1 MSNPHNVKL
10 DRDTDALQQLALDM
24 GRLAEAI
31 LEKSLHSVWEL
42 DAKLAAKVKQDDLS
56 IDRLD
61 LAIDDAVL
69 RVLALDAPVARD
81 LRLVVAVKS
90 IATDLERVGDL
101 ARNIASCAKRL
112 ASQPEFSIPE
122 GLRKLAANSRAILR
136 HALQAFADLD
146 ADAARR
152 VLDEDDVIDD
162 LEDELIRDS
171 IDRLASDPDTT
182 EQEVDFI
189 FIAQHLERV
198 GDHATNIAEETVL
211 AAEAINLKHS
221 SKLGGA

>member
-42 DAKLAAKVKQDDLS
+42 DAKLAAEVKQDDLS

-146 ADAARR
+146 ADAARL

>member
-1 MSNPHNVKL
+1 MSDPHNVKL
-10 DRDTDALQQLALDM
+10 DRNTDALQQLALGM

-42 DAKLAAKVKQDDLS
+42 DAKRAAEVKQDDLP

-101 ARNIASCAKRL
+101 ARNIASCAERL
-112 ASQPEFSIPE
+112 ASQPGLSIPD
-122 GLRKLAANSRAILR
+122 GLRKLAADSRTILR
-136 HALQAFADLD
+136 HAIQAFSDLD

-171 IDRLASDPDTT
+171 IDRLASNPGTT

>member
-1 MSNPHNVKL
+1 MSDPHNVKL
-10 DRDTDALQQLALDM
+10 DRNTDALQQLALDM

-42 DAKLAAKVKQDDLS
+42 DAKLAAEVKQDDLP

-101 ARNIASCAKRL
+101 ARNIASCAERL
-112 ASQPEFSIPE
+112 ASQPGLSIPD
-122 GLRKLAANSRAILR
+122 GLRKLAADSRTILR
-136 HALQAFADLD
+136 HAIQAFSDLD

-171 IDRLASDPDTT
+171 INRLASDPGTT

>member
-42 DAKLAAKVKQDDLS
+42 DAKLAAEVKQDDLP

-112 ASQPEFSIPE
+112 ASQPEFPIPE

>member
-1 MSNPHNVKL
+1 M
-10 DRDTDALQQLALDM
+10 
-24 GRLAEAI
+24 
-31 LEKSLHSVWEL
+31 
-42 DAKLAAKVKQDDLS
+42 
-56 IDRLD
+56 
-61 LAIDDAVL
+61 
-69 RVLALDAPVARD
+69 
-81 LRLVVAVKS
+81 
-90 IATDLERVGDL
+90 
-101 ARNIASCAKRL
+101 
-112 ASQPEFSIPE
+112 
-122 GLRKLAANSRAILR
+122 
-136 HALQAFADLD
+136 
-146 ADAARR
+146 
-152 VLDEDDVIDD
+152 IDD

>member
-42 DAKLAAKVKQDDLS
+42 DAKLAAEVKQDDLS

>member
-42 DAKLAAKVKQDDLS
+42 DAKLAAEVKQDDLP